1 MLRPMTI
8 LGTVRRPNG
17 LALSVCNA
25 MGSTKLELVAHVP
38 GSGQYKFEFVPP
50 FRSPPAVTVN
60 HVWSTNSDDW
70 AGSPSD
76 RAAIEFITSQFV
88 GIVTSNDRGTLVDR
102 FFSMT
107 VIGE

>member
-1 MLRPMTI
+1 MTI

-17 LALSVCNA
+17 ESLSTTNA
-25 MGSTKLELVAHVP
+25 IGTRELKLVAHVP

-50 FRSPPAVTVN
+50 FRSVPAVTLS
-60 HVWSTNSDDW
+60 HVWSVSSDDW
-70 AGSPSD
+70 AGSPGD

-88 GIVTSNDRGTLVDR
+88 GVVTANDRGTLVDR
-102 FFSMT
+102 FFAMT